1 MCARIYV
8 HMHVYTMSLLAI
20 GCISKEFI
28 YMQEIPHPTI
38 TSDKKKKKSI
48 SLADLPFL
56 SFSLC
61 SKPALAQPSWGVK
74 QGLWGFAELGIST
87 VHRAGL
93 TVLLEGARG
102 ASTIG
107 MPLPLAALP
116 VELHLG
122 ISEGLASIITQSL
135 AP

>member
-1 MCARIYV
+1 M
-8 HMHVYTMSLLAI
+8 
-20 GCISKEFI
+20 
-28 YMQEIPHPTI
+28 
-38 TSDKKKKKSI
+38 
-48 SLADLPFL
+48 
-56 SFSLC
+56 
-61 SKPALAQPSWGVK
+61 K
-74 QGLWGFAELGIST
+74 QGLRRFAELGISA
-87 VHRAGL
+87 VRRAGL
-93 TVLLEGARG
+93 AVLQEGARG

>member
-1 MCARIYV
+1 M
-8 HMHVYTMSLLAI
+8 
-20 GCISKEFI
+20 
-28 YMQEIPHPTI
+28 
-38 TSDKKKKKSI
+38 
-48 SLADLPFL
+48 
-56 SFSLC
+56 
-61 SKPALAQPSWGVK
+61 QPSWGVK